1 MNCMKRV
8 GSVVFASLLATGA
21 PNAAL
26 ATEAALGHYLPG
38 SLAMPLAGIVPP
50 PGLYWSTSPFY
61 YSAESAGNVQIPVAG
76 QLRAGLKA
84 VVVGVNFT
92 ALWVPDVQIAPNTT
106 LSFVLSIPVEYVD
119 VTARLGAREVT
130 QRNTSIGDILFAPT
144 IGWHSGKNFLSAS
157 VHIFAPTGS
166 YHNGALDN
174 IGMNYWTF
182 SPTLSYTYF
191 DPTRGI
197 DFSATAGIDFN
208 TKNPDTDYTSG
219 ALAHVDATLMQYL
232 NKKFAIGV
240 LGAMLYQIGDDK
252 GGLADQLD
260 GFKGRS
266 FSVGPILKYTA
277 GSEKNPV
284 NISLSWA
291 PEFGQKN
298 RIKHGNGVYLNVSGK
313 F

>member
-1 MNCMKRV
+1 MKRLIAAIV
-8 GSVVFASLLATGA
+8 GMSLVGAMTGPAS
-21 PNAAL
+21 
-26 ATEAALGHYLPG
+26 ATEAALGHYITG

-61 YSAESAGNVQIPVAG
+61 YSAESSGNVQIPVAG

-84 VVVGVNFT
+84 VVVGENFT
-92 ALWVPDVQIAPNTT
+92 ALWVPDVQIAPNTS

-119 VTARLGAREVT
+119 ATASLGARDVT
-130 QRNTSIGDILFAPT
+130 QHNTGLGDILFAPT

-157 VHIFAPTGS
+157 LHIFAPTGS
-166 YHNGALDN
+166 YRNGALDN

-191 DPTRGI
+191 NPTRGV
-197 DFSATAGIDFN
+197 DFSVVAGIDFN

-219 ALAHVDATLMQYL
+219 ALAHIDASLMQYL

-240 LGAMLYQIGDDK
+240 LGAVLYQIQDDK

-260 GFKGRS
+260 GFRGRS
-266 FSVGPILKYTA
+266 FSVGPIVKYTA
-277 GSEKNPV
+277 GSEKNPI

-291 PEFGQKN
+291 PEFGQRN
-298 RIKHGNGVYLNVSGK
+298 RIKNGNGVYLSISGA